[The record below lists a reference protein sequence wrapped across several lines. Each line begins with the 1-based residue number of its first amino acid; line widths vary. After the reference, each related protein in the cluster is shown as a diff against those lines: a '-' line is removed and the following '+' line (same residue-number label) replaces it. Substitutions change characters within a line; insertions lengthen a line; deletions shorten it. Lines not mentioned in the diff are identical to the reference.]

1 MFYGLVRPCFEAL
14 DELLGVVNGYREL
27 LNKLRRRLR
36 SRAKMGEKRYRSR
49 FRKLPYKLSRT
60 RSLDEFIGGG
70 RLDPFKRA
78 ITMFNS
84 WLRRRKYKL
93 LHELNPNRL

>member
-36 SRAKMGEKRYRSR
+36 SRAKMGRSAIDQD
-49 FRKLPYKLSRT
+49 LGSYHISSPG
-60 RSLDEFIGGG
+60 LD
-70 RLDPFKRA
+70 
-78 ITMFNS
+78 
-84 WLRRRKYKL
+84 
-93 LHELNPNRL
+93 H